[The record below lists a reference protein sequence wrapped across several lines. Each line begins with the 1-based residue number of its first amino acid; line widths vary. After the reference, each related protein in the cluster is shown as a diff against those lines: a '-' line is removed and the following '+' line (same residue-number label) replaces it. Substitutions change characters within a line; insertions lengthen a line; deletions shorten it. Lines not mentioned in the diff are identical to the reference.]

1 MHYRNKMEMYPD
13 VIAWLGGVLR
23 TRFRGSEIDIRD
35 THALLLNKYIRS
47 HGLMHYFQ
55 SNIWQTYDIKVDL
68 TAFIKSQ
75 KNKGLIF
82 VECKTTNI
90 SLLNV
95 SQLLGYSRVALPL
108 SSYLVSSTGIG
119 TSVKS
124 LIIKYG
130 RADIL
135 EYHWRKGEAARNM
148 IIAKWE
154 SNLKSIDLNSVL
166 PPGASGQV

>member
-1 MHYRNKMEMYPD
+1 LEYINEQQMYPD
-13 VIAWLGGVLR
+13 VAKWLNRLLKGKYPEARIEV
-23 TRFRGSEIDIRD
+23 RD
-35 THALLLNKYIRS
+35 THATKLNEYVIR
-47 HGLMHYFQ
+47 HGLQEYFDDDR
-55 SNIWQTYDIKVDL
+55 WHTYDIKVDL

-75 KNKGLIF
+75 KSKGLIF

-108 SSYLVSSTGIG
+108 SSYLLSSAGIG
-119 TSVKS
+119 TSVQT
-124 LIIKYG
+124 LITKYG
-130 RADIL
+130 RSDIL

-154 SNLKSIDLNSVL
+154 SNLKTIDLNSVL